1 MRNNKLAKIILWAFI
16 LNTLWEFA
24 QCLWFFDMWSWSFW
38 KATIWMW
45 AAIFGDI
52 LIVLGVWKVTTLLVS
67 SIHFAR
73 PSIKGYAILLLI
85 SFIAA
90 VFLEWIAVYLE
101 LWSYNENMPVVS
113 IGNHQVGIL
122 PIIQITLLPALSIYA
137 TSRFRKI
144 KLY

>member
-1 MRNNKLAKIILWAFI
+1 MSSKPVRIILWAFI

-24 QCLWFFDMWSWSFW
+24 QCVWFFDMWSWSFW
-38 KATIWMW
+38 KSTIWMW

-52 LIVLGVWKVTTLLVS
+52 LIVLGLWKVTTLLVP
-67 SIHFAR
+67 SIHFYK
-73 PSIKGYAILLLI
+73 PNVTGYLLLLLI
-85 SFIAA
+85 SFVAA

-122 PIIQITLLPALSIYA
+122 PILQITLLPALSIYA
-137 TSRFRKI
+137 ANKQNT
-144 KLY
+144 